1 MRHLLLVLALSA
13 CGGGST
19 GLALG
24 PQIPP
29 IPENLARKA
38 TALEGNSDVTMGG
51 QVRDNNGNIRAYN
64 GVAYQTNSLIDL
76 YNCVRESINN
86 KKEIKCQ

>member
-19 GLALG
+19 GLATG

-38 TALEGNSDVTMGG
+38 VALESNSDVTMGG
-51 QVRDNNGNIRAYN
+51 QVRDNNSNIRAYN
-64 GVAYQTNSLIDL
+64 GVAFQTNSLIDL
-76 YNCVRESINN
+76 YNCVRESINQ

>member
-13 CGGGST
+13 CGGT
-19 GLALG
+19 GLATG

-29 IPENLARKA
+29 IPENLAQKA
-38 TALEGNSDVTMGG
+38 TALEENSDVTMGG
-51 QVRDNNGNIRAYN
+51 QVRDNNSNIRAYN
-64 GVAYQTNSLIDL
+64 GVAFQTNSLIDL
-76 YNCVRESINN
+76 YNCVRESINQ